1 LCPGFEE
8 PPYQTYKSAK
18 RSASASQS
26 FTPEQVKLLDAVLR
40 GLLTSGNPLAR
51 NSAMSGLMGK
61 VATMRKR
68 IDAMKGA

>member
-18 RSASASQS
+18 RSVSASQS
-26 FTPEQVKLLDAVLR
+26 FTPEQVKLLDTVLK

-51 NSAMSGLMGK
+51 NAAMPGLMRK
-61 VATMRKR
+61 VAAMRKR